1 MNINKLNEI
10 INRTNTEK
18 IVKDFL
24 SNFDKNKNNNIKR
37 GIYIYG
43 EQGCGKT
50 QFVFN
55 LLKILEYDIIKYN
68 AYDLKSNGG
77 IENLLKYNISDTSV
91 ASYFNKNKN
100 KKKMVVVIDE
110 MDGLNV
116 SDKAGINSLIKLVR
130 EKKTLKQKT
139 EGHTIIP
146 IICIGNIDS
155 DKKNKEL
162 MKCSILCKLEMPT
175 DTQIKSLIK
184 YICTENKLQIND
196 NIEYKLIKFIN
207 NDLRKFNFIVKIIL
221 KSDSIMINNILN
233 NILNVNNSDETV
245 KQLTKNIFENN
256 YMISNHNQIINDND
270 RTTVG
275 LLWHENSIDII
286 SKMPINNGIK
296 LYYFILNN
304 ICFADYMDRIT
315 FQKQI
320 WQFNEICSL
329 IKTFYSN
336 YLLHKNIKNNLTKLT
351 DIRFTKVLTKYSTE
365 YNNFTFIQNLCYE
378 LNMDKKDMIGY
389 LTYLKNNKNINE
401 VSEELEYYD
410 ISLLDINRIFRYI
423 DILLYNI
430 T

>member
-1 MNINKLNEI
+1 
-10 INRTNTEK
+10 
-18 IVKDFL
+18 
-24 SNFDKNKNNNIKR
+24 
-37 GIYIYG
+37 
-43 EQGCGKT
+43 
-50 QFVFN
+50 
-55 LLKILEYDIIKYN
+55 
-68 AYDLKSNGG
+68 
-77 IENLLKYNISDTSV
+77 
-91 ASYFNKNKN
+91 
-100 KKKMVVVIDE
+100 MVVVIDE

-162 MKCSILCKLEMPT
+162 MKCSVLCKLEMPT
-175 DTQIKSLIK
+175 DIQIKSLIK
-184 YICTENKLQIND
+184 YICIENNLIIND

-286 SKMPINNGIK
+286 SKMPINHGIK
-296 LYYFILNN
+296 LYYLILNN

-336 YLLHKNIKNNLTKLT
+336 YLLHKNIKNNLITLS

-423 DILLYNI
+423 DVLLYNI